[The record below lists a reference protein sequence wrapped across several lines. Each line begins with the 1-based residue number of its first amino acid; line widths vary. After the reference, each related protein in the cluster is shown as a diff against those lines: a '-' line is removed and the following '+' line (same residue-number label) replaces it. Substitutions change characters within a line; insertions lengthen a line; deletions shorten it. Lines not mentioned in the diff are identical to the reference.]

1 MIWVLIDNTN
11 GNEFVACGFVRSV
24 VEEALKLLMEGDKM
38 VDSHRTYSI
47 KRIEN
52 NGKGYPKYFDEEIF
66 YS

>member
-1 MIWVLIDNTN
+1 MVWVLIDNTN

-24 VEEALKLLMEGDKM
+24 VEEALRLLMEGDKM
-38 VDSHRTYSI
+38 VDNHRTYAI

-52 NGKGYPKYFDEEIF
+52 NGEGYPKYFDEESF